1 MVRRE
6 ESIYGDGMR
15 MMVMVTVTV
24 MVMAMVHG
32 RSMVAGRI
40 WRDEWLI
47 FPLSNG

>member
-1 MVRRE
+1 V
-6 ESIYGDGMR
+6 
-15 MMVMVTVTV
+15 MVMA
-24 MVMAMVHG
+24 MAMVHG

>member
-24 MVMAMVHG
+24 TVMVMAMAMVHG
-32 RSMVAGRI
+32 RSMVAGR
-40 WRDEWLI
+40 
-47 FPLSNG
+47 FGGMNG

>member
-24 MVMAMVHG
+24 TVMVMAM
-32 RSMVAGRI
+32 SMVDRWSREGFGRM
-40 WRDEWLI
+40 
-47 FPLSNG
+47 NG